1 MSTALG
7 NQRIP
12 MPGLPR
18 SAQSLLQMLEGMHC
32 GQLTLKTPEGDI
44 LQFQGAESGI
54 HAEWVVND
62 WRILSLLARDG
73 DIAFGRGYMEGL
85 WESSDP
91 VALLRLAIANRGMVE
106 KYIEGS
112 WFRRLIFTLLNRLL
126 RANTRRGSRKN
137 ISFHY
142 DLGNEFY
149 QLWLDSSMTY
159 SSALYDG
166 DDSLTLTDA
175 QERKYA
181 RALSALNL
189 APGSRLLEI
198 GCGWGGFA
206 EYAARRGFFVHGITL
221 SKEQLAYAKERLE
234 KQGLSHLTEFSLMD
248 YRDLQGH
255 YDGIVSIEMLE
266 AVGAEWWSS
275 YFQQIHQL
283 LRRGGR
289 ALIQSITIA
298 DARFSAYQKSS
309 DFIRHYVFPGGM
321 LPSPAR
327 LQEEISTAGLQL
339 LERKDFGQ
347 DYARTLRIWRQRF
360 DIQEEAVKS
369 LGYDSVFCKMW
380 RFYLVYCEAGFAEG
394 EIDLTQV
401 TLTHG

>member
-12 MPGLPR
+12 MSGLPR
-18 SAQSLLQMLEGMHC
+18 SAQSLLKMLEGMHC
-32 GQLTLKTPEGDI
+32 GQLTLKTPEGEI

-54 HAEWVVND
+54 QAEWVVND

-91 VALLRLAIANRGMVE
+91 VALLRLAIANRAMVE

-112 WFRRLIFTLLNRLL
+112 WSRRLIFTLLNRLL

-206 EYAARRGFFVHGITL
+206 EYAAR
-221 SKEQLAYAKERLE
+221 
-234 KQGLSHLTEFSLMD
+234 
-248 YRDLQGH
+248 
-255 YDGIVSIEMLE
+255 
-266 AVGAEWWSS
+266 
-275 YFQQIHQL
+275 
-283 LRRGGR
+283 
-289 ALIQSITIA
+289 
-298 DARFSAYQKSS
+298 
-309 DFIRHYVFPGGM
+309 
-321 LPSPAR
+321 
-327 LQEEISTAGLQL
+327 GLQL

-347 DYARTLRIWRQRF
+347 DYARTLRIWRHRF

>member
-12 MPGLPR
+12 MSGLPR
-18 SAQSLLQMLEGMHC
+18 SAQSLLKMLEGMHC
-32 GQLTLKTPEGDI
+32 GQLTLKTPEGEI

-54 HAEWVVND
+54 QAEWVVND

-91 VALLRLAIANRGMVE
+91 VALLRLAIANRAMVE

-112 WFRRLIFTLLNRLL
+112 WSRRLIFTLLNRLL

-221 SKEQLAYAKERLE
+221 SKEQLAYAKERIE
-234 KQGLSHLTEFSLMD
+234 KQGLSHLTEFS
-248 YRDLQGH
+248 
-255 YDGIVSIEMLE
+255 
-266 AVGAEWWSS
+266 
-275 YFQQIHQL
+275 
-283 LRRGGR
+283 
-289 ALIQSITIA
+289 
-298 DARFSAYQKSS
+298 
-309 DFIRHYVFPGGM
+309 
-321 LPSPAR
+321 R
-327 LQEEISTAGLQL
+327 LFVRLSG
-339 LERKDFGQ
+339 
-347 DYARTLRIWRQRF
+347 
-360 DIQEEAVKS
+360 
-369 LGYDSVFCKMW
+369 
-380 RFYLVYCEAGFAEG
+380 
-394 EIDLTQV
+394 
-401 TLTHG
+401 